1 MKKSVII
8 GVAFAV
14 CVALYLF
21 YQIDLQPGGISE
33 DLRTYQSEVYGF
45 SFSYPDAYTLS
56 EQEVGTGER
65 SHYSVVLTQTRDLPP
80 PENGEG
86 PPTISVDV
94 YQNNIDWL
102 SLIDWLTRTNFSNF
116 KLSNGTYAST
126 SVSGV
131 EAVRYRWSGLYEGYT
146 VAFSHRDSIVAVS
159 GTYLTPSDAIVEDFE
174 SVLSSIRLSER

>member
-8 GVAFAV
+8 GVAFAA
-14 CVALYLF
+14 CVALYF
-21 YQIDLQPGGISE
+21 YQIDLRPGGPSE

-45 SFSYPDAYTLS
+45 SFSYPNAYTLS

-65 SHYSVVLTQTRDLPP
+65 NHYSVVLTRTRDLPP

-86 PPTISVDV
+86 PPTITVDV
-94 YQNNIDWL
+94 YQNNIDRL
-102 SLIDWLTRTNFSNF
+102 SLLDWLTGTNFSNF

-131 EAVRYRWSGLYEGYT
+131 EAVRYRWSGLYEGHT
-146 VAFSHRDSIVAVS
+146 VAFNHRDSIIAVS
-159 GTYLTPSDAIVEDFE
+159 GTYLTPSDAIVKDFE
-174 SVLSSIRLSER
+174 SVLFSIRLSER